1 MFKNISLTDTIIK
14 ATVPDAKVLAD
25 PGTRTRIGQLEAWVS
40 ILINTILTAIKVALG
55 IAVNSLALIG
65 DGVHSFSDVVT
76 SGVVLFGFRIAGK
89 PADKE
94 HPFGHG
100 RAEYIATL
108 VIAIM
113 LGVVG
118 FEFIRSA
125 IARLLEPVPITANW
139 IVLLVVFLTLLM
151 KLWLGQ
157 FSMALGLHIES
168 STLKADAWHHRSD
181 AISSVLV
188 LLALAGSSLG
198 YPALDGVGGV
208 LMGGFLIWT
217 GFAIARSVIDPLLG
231 GPPSSELIKRI
242 QNLCRKQEN
251 VVGIHDITVHDY
263 GHHRY
268 LTLHVEVSDQ
278 LAAQESHE
286 IAEQIQDLL
295 RQELGAYA
303 IVHID
308 PIDQDG
314 EVVLRVK
321 ALLDDLISSSQ
332 ILIGY
337 HDLRVVNQPER
348 RAILLDAMV
357 SSETSISKQQT
368 AQRWLHRE
376 LLKAFPDTRIAIQ
389 IAPPHVYE

>member
-1 MFKNISLTDTIIK
+1 MKRTLLTDTILK
-14 ATVPDAKVLAD
+14 ATIADNENTAD
-25 PGTRTRIGQLEAWVS
+25 PAVRTRIGQLEAWVS
-40 ILINTILTAIKVALG
+40 IIVNGVLTVVKLTFGLAI
-55 IAVNSLALIG
+55 NSLALIA
-65 DGVHSFSDVVT
+65 DGVHTLSDVVT

-108 VIAIM
+108 IIAIM

-125 IARLLEPVPITANW
+125 VGRLVEPVSVTANW
-139 IVLLVVFLTLLM
+139 VVLLVVFLTLLM

-157 FSMALGLHIES
+157 FSMALGLHIGS

-188 LLALAGSSLG
+188 LIALAGSSLG

-208 LMGGFLIWT
+208 LVGSYLIWT
-217 GFAIARSVIDPLLG
+217 GFAIARDVIDPLLG
-231 GPPSSELIKRI
+231 GPPSPELIKQVRDLCC
-242 QNLCRKQEN
+242 NLVN
-251 VVGIHDITVHDY
+251 VDGVHDITVHDY

-286 IAEQIQDLL
+286 VAEQIQDLL

-308 PIDQDG
+308 PIDQDS
-314 EVVLRVK
+314 EVVRQVK
-321 ALLDDLISSSQ
+321 SLLDDLISRSD

-337 HDLRVVNQPER
+337 HDLRVVNRPER

-357 SSETSISKQQT
+357 SSDASVGKQQA
-368 AQRWLHRE
+368 AQRWLQRE
-376 LLKAFPDTRIAIQ
+376 LLKALPNHRIAIQ
-389 IAPPHVYE
+389 ITPPHAY